1 MNKILIII
9 SREYLSRVK
18 KRSFLIASILG
29 PIFLAAIIVLPTY
42 LALQS
47 GDEKNILVLDKSGLF
62 DDVFVNEEGDEMKFE
77 VISTDLESA
86 KQKLLEEDKDG
97 LVYIPE
103 IDIENPEGYSFYSGS
118 NPSMSIVSSIESRI
132 DRKVEDMRLAK
143 SGLDKSV
150 IESFKVNTNIST
162 FNLSKSGDEKKS
174 SSGAATAV
182 GYIASFMIYMFVFIY
197 GAMCMRGV
205 IEEKNTR
212 IVEVIVSSVKPFQ
225 LMVGKVIGIA
235 AVGLTQ
241 FLIWILLTV
250 VVLTGITAV
259 VGGDKMQEAQ
269 QANEMVQAQQS
280 QMNSGEFAE
289 AFAVLD
295 AINFPLVIGSFLFFF
310 MGGYLLYGALFAA
323 VGSASDTDQDSQ
335 QFMFPVTIPLI
346 AAIVMLGAVL
356 KDPNGSLAFWM
367 SMIPFTSPIVM
378 MMRVPFGV
386 PIWELILSM
395 VLLVLGFIFTTWVA
409 SRIYRVG
416 ILMHG
421 TKVNWKVLAK
431 WFMSSN

>member
-1 MNKILIII
+1 MNKIPIII
-9 SREYLSRVK
+9 SREYFSRVK

-42 LALQS
+42 LALQG
-47 GDEKNILVLDKSGLF
+47 GDEKNILVLDESGMF
-62 DDVFVNEEGDEMKFE
+62 EDVFENDPADEIQYEML
-77 VISTDLESA
+77 STG
-86 KQKLLEEDKDG
+86 LEEAKERLLAEEKDG
-97 LVYIPE
+97 LVYIPK
-103 IDIENPEGYSFYSGS
+103 IDIDDPNGYSFYSGS
-118 NPSMSIVSSIESRI
+118 NPSIAVVESIERRI
-132 DRKVEDMRLAK
+132 DRKVEDLRLAK
-143 SGLDKSV
+143 SGLDKEV
-150 IESFKVNTNIST
+150 IESFKVSTDIST
-162 FNLSKSGDEKKS
+162 YNLSKSGDEKKS

-182 GYIASFMIYMFVFIY
+182 GYIASFMIYMFIFIY

-241 FLIWILLTV
+241 FLIWILLTMV
-250 VVLTGITAV
+250 VVTGVSAV
-259 VGGDKMQEAQ
+259 VGADKIAEGQ
-269 QANEMVQAQQS
+269 QANQVMQGQQQMDPSQFEQAFS
-280 QMNSGEFAE
+280 
-289 AFAVLD
+289 VLD
-295 AINFPLVIGSFLFFF
+295 AIDFPLVIGAFLFFF

-421 TKVNWKVLAK
+421 TKVNWKILAK